1 MWNQFQQGAKGLFAS
16 PNLPQGGVLGE
27 AIQPQQ
33 DARMALAASL
43 LTGSNSGEGFNAILG
58 KALMAG
64 QAARQQA
71 QQFGVVAREQAG
83 RDQERQAQI
92 AQMQQPQAQH
102 QPQSVQEFEY
112 AQQKPEFKAWITAN
126 GTGNETADIQNWKFF
141 Q

>member
-1 MWNQFQQGAKGLFAS
+1 MWNQFQQGMKGLFAS

-71 QQFGVVAREQAG
+71 QQFGIVAREQAG

-92 AQMQQPQAQH
+92 QKLQQAPAG
-102 QPQSVQEFEY
+102 
-112 AQQKPEFKAWITAN
+112 PEIGALPPDKYTTESI
-126 GTGNETADIQNWKFF
+126 DKFR
-141 Q
+141 

>member
-1 MWNQFQQGAKGLFAS
+1 MWGQFNQGAKGLFAS

-27 AIQPQQ
+27 SVQPQQ

-83 RDQERQAQI
+83 RDQEREAHI

-102 QPQSVQEFEY
+102 LPQSVQE
-112 AQQKPEFKAWITAN
+112 
-126 GTGNETADIQNWKFF
+126 
-141 Q
+141 